1 MKKFIIIFIS
11 ILLTVTIVEKI
22 YVSYKCRDINYA
34 VKNYFTTGIF
44 NKYKMC
50 NMGDINMYFSNGTV
64 AFIKVE
70 GMSTKT
76 PYEKLNYTVFLQKN
90 SSGIWKIKK
99 VYPSQI
105 TLK

>member
-11 ILLTVTIVEKI
+11 ILLTVTIVEKV

-44 NKYKMC
+44 NKYKLC

-64 AFIKVE
+64 AFIKVS
-70 GMSTKT
+70 GMSTKM
-76 PYEKLNYTVFLQKN
+76 PHEKLEYTVFIQKN
-90 SSGIWKIKK
+90 ARGVWKIKK
-99 VYPSQI
+99 VYPAQI